1 MGININEEALKTPN
15 RIATSAFIEAAIM
28 DIEKDI
34 SFIEHRYNI
43 KLIGDREDFEKARR
57 DWKNYTF
64 AQIAYAVS
72 IWRAG
77 IYNRYSN

>member
-34 SFIEHRYNI
+34 SFIERRYNI